1 LEKEDYQLLEQNGP
15 KRLLKRCGTKWSP
28 LLPVPMRKPTFVSDR
43 SVAKEQIIGLI
54 GFGCCLHVLK
64 TNAPPANLL

>member
-1 LEKEDYQLLEQNGP
+1 
-15 KRLLKRCGTKWSP
+15 
-28 LLPVPMRKPTFVSDR
+28 MRKPTFVSDR

-54 GFGCCLHVLK
+54 GFGCCLDVLK